1 MKDKQYTK
9 KNIPHSHDDNIIPH
23 GYDDTKSQ
31 KPQSLGQMMA
41 KSSSGQFSST
51 PFRGAFLRN

>member
-9 KNIPHSHDDNIIPH
+9 KNIPHGYDDNIIPH

-31 KPQSLGQMMA
+31 KPQSFGQMMA
-41 KSSSGQFSST
+41 KSRSGQFSST
-51 PFRGAFLRN
+51 PFHGAFLRN